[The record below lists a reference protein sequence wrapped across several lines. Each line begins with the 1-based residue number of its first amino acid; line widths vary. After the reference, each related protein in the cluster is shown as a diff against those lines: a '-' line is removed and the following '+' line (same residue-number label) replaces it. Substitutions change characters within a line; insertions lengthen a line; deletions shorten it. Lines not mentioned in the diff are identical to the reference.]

1 MKFRKITALL
11 LVLCMLLSLSI
22 SAFAAEADEHTIYDS
37 APDEEPAISTEAA
50 TSGTIQNS
58 GIRWSL
64 DEKGWLTISGSGEAP
79 VFQSADD
86 QPWAAVREQITE
98 VWFEDVETLSISD
111 LAYWFEGCTN
121 LTTAELPLAPVIGKH
136 AFYNCPKLST
146 LTMYYG
152 ETVLKSIGE
161 DAFWREADAGDTLYI
176 AYIIGYP
183 EATVPFYTYDW
194 AASNRSSRY
203 FYDLYGVYQNAD
215 AATTALNGIKKAPG
229 ISVQSTGS
237 IIGNCPSCGKY
248 SFQGTYVE
256 VAHSSRGH
264 ANYNECYL
272 CHYVQYLGTY
282 TYKSHGAGGYGSGT
296 CPDCG
301 SHTWVLQSQQA
312 STCTSNGYRSYSCA
326 CGQTKSE
333 TIYASGHNYSYGS
346 WEQYSSSQHRRTGS
360 CRNCGDSDYE
370 YASHSMSYGSWSNS
384 SSSQHSRTASCRTC
398 GYSTTDYGNHSY
410 STGSWSKY
418 SDTQHRRSKT
428 CSGCGAST
436 YDYANHSYSYG
447 SLVSDSETQH
457 KRTKT
462 CSACGDSGY
471 EYADHTDANGDG
483 KCDDCGATVSLT
495 IKWDAGTNGGTI
507 DGKTSI
513 TTTGKPNAT
522 ATAPT
527 STPVKAGHAFKGW
540 YTSASGG
547 SLYNT
552 VTITAA
558 KTFYAQFTA
567 NSYSVTWDLGD
578 GTTEETKQTY
588 GEAFAGQL
596 EDVLPHGRVR
606 FIRRPLVHV
615 VGVALDGDKAGAG
628 HLCRFRRAE
637 VRRHGIVRILVVILA
652 ERDADRED
660 RRFHAVFLQDR
671 IGERVVAEIAV
682 VERDDDRLFRQRLAP
697 QDVGLQLV
705 KGNAL
710 RGEEGV
716 QLAPQLP
723 RHHHALRRQRVHQIC
738 RLVKVH
744 AAVYGQPE
752 FAPLRHRRAAD
763 ADRLRMLRR
772 DALKDRERRQR
783 RKPRAPAAQVRGQND
798 LLFKTAC
805 FHGCFRLLF
814 FAVCIIPCWF
824 SVCQFGFASES
835 YNNSRNFSL
844 FALESC

>member
-22 SAFAAEADEHTIYDS
+22 SVFAAEADEHTIYDS
-37 APDEEPAISTEAA
+37 APDEETVVSSEAA

-86 QPWAAVREQITE
+86 QPWAAVRDQITE
-98 VWFEDVETLSISD
+98 VWFEDVETLTIPD
-111 LAYWFEGCTN
+111 LAYWFEGCVN
-121 LTTAELPLAPVIGKH
+121 LTTAELPLSPTIGKH

-152 ETVLKSIGE
+152 ETVLNSIGE
-161 DAFWREADAGDTLYI
+161 DAFWREADSGDTLYI

-194 AASNRSSRY
+194 AASNRSDRY

-215 AATTALNGIKKAPG
+215 VGSAATSGIKKAPG

-264 ANYNECYL
+264 ANYNECYA

-282 TYKSHGAGGYGSGT
+282 TYKSHGAGAYGSGT

-312 STCTSNGYRSYSCA
+312 ATCTSNGYRNYSCA

-333 TIYASGHNYSYGS
+333 TIYSSGHSYSYGS

-360 CRNCGDSDYE
+360 CRNCGATDYD

-447 SLVSDSETQH
+447 LWVSDSETQH

-507 DGKTSI
+507 DGKAAYSETVQPNS
-513 TTTGKPNAT
+513 KP
-522 ATAPT
+522 TAPGNVPIKT
-527 STPVKAGHAFKGW
+527 GYTFKGW
-540 YTSASGG
+540 FTSKSGG
-547 SLYNT
+547 SLYST
-552 VTITAA
+552 VTITAST
-558 KTFYAQFTA
+558 TFYAQFAA
-567 NSYSVTWDLGD
+567 NKYTVTWDLGI
-578 GTTEETKQTY
+578 GQSETTEQTY
-588 GEAFAGQL
+588 GEKLLLPKDPERKNAEFLGWFTEKDGGTEVDSNTIYTTDGETTYYAHWEITEVFSVTVPVTLPLIVDESGEVHAGT
-596 EDVLPHGRVR
+596 
-606 FIRRPLVHV
+606 
-615 VGVALDGDKAGAG
+615 
-628 HLCRFRRAE
+628 
-637 VRRHGIVRILVVILA
+637 
-652 ERDADRED
+652 
-660 RRFHAVFLQDR
+660 
-671 IGERVVAEIAV
+671 AEIINGSTGEVVVSSVSISTKNGWQLVPYTTDMAHEKVDAQLLGFKINGAQTTKNGNAETFALSAPWEIAENSRMTLSYDAV
-682 VERDDDRLFRQRLAP
+682 VSAVSKAITEQEVLSVVFVLEW
-697 QDVGLQLV
+697 
-705 KGNAL
+705 
-710 RGEEGV
+710 RGE
-716 QLAPQLP
+716 
-723 RHHHALRRQRVHQIC
+723 
-738 RLVKVH
+738 
-744 AAVYGQPE
+744 
-752 FAPLRHRRAAD
+752 
-763 ADRLRMLRR
+763 
-772 DALKDRERRQR
+772 
-783 RKPRAPAAQVRGQND
+783 
-798 LLFKTAC
+798 
-805 FHGCFRLLF
+805 
-814 FAVCIIPCWF
+814 
-824 SVCQFGFASES
+824 
-835 YNNSRNFSL
+835 
-844 FALESC
+844 

>member
-37 APDEEPAISTEAA
+37 APDEEPVVSNEAA
-50 TSGTIQNS
+50 TSGTIQTS

-79 VFQSADD
+79 VFTSADD
-86 QPWAAVREQITE
+86 QPWAAVRNQITE
-98 VWFEDVETLSISD
+98 VWFEDMETLSISD

-136 AFYNCPKLST
+136 AFYGCSKLST

-161 DAFWREADAGDTLYI
+161 DAFWRETDSGDTLYI
-176 AYIIGYP
+176 AYLIGYP

-194 AASNRSSRY
+194 AASNRSDRY
-203 FYDLYGVYQNAD
+203 FYDLYGVYSSTPAD
-215 AATTALNGIKKAPG
+215 SGIKKAPG
-229 ISVQSTGS
+229 ASVQSTGT

-248 SFQGTYVE
+248 AFQGTYVE

-264 ANYNECYL
+264 ANYNECNS

-282 TYKSHGAGGYGSGT
+282 TYKSHGAGAYGSGT

-301 SHTWVLQSQQA
+301 SHTWVLDYESA
-312 STCTSNGYRSYSCA
+312 ATCTSNGYRSYSCV

-333 TIYASGHNYSYGS
+333 TIYASGHSYSYGS
-346 WEQYSSSQHRRTGS
+346 WTQYSSSQHRRES
-360 CRNCGDSDYE
+360 YCRNCGDSDYE
-370 YASHSMSYGSWSNS
+370 YASHSMSYGSWSNY
-384 SSSQHSRTASCRTC
+384 SSSQHSRTATCRTC
-398 GYSTTDYGNHSY
+398 GYSTVDYGNHSY

-447 SLVSDSETQH
+447 SWVSDSETQH

-567 NSYSVTWDLGD
+567 NSYSITWDLSNGN
-578 GTTEETKQTY
+578 TETTKQAY
-588 GEAFAGQL
+588 GEALVLPTEPTRKNAEFLGWFTEVNGGTQVDANTIYKTDADSTYYAHWEITEVFSVTVPVTLPLVVDEGGEVHVGAAEIINASTGDVIVSSVSISTKNGWQL
-596 EDVLPHGRVR
+596 VPYTTDMAHAKVDAKQLGFKINDSVTTKTGDAETFSLTSPWKIAENGKLPLSYDAVVSAVSQPVTEQDVLS
-606 FIRRPLVHV
+606 V
-615 VGVALDGDKAGAG
+615 VFVLEWK
-628 HLCRFRRAE
+628 
-637 VRRHGIVRILVVILA
+637 
-652 ERDADRED
+652 
-660 RRFHAVFLQDR
+660 
-671 IGERVVAEIAV
+671 GE
-682 VERDDDRLFRQRLAP
+682 
-697 QDVGLQLV
+697 
-705 KGNAL
+705 
-710 RGEEGV
+710 
-716 QLAPQLP
+716 
-723 RHHHALRRQRVHQIC
+723 
-738 RLVKVH
+738 
-744 AAVYGQPE
+744 
-752 FAPLRHRRAAD
+752 
-763 ADRLRMLRR
+763 
-772 DALKDRERRQR
+772 
-783 RKPRAPAAQVRGQND
+783 
-798 LLFKTAC
+798 
-805 FHGCFRLLF
+805 
-814 FAVCIIPCWF
+814 
-824 SVCQFGFASES
+824 
-835 YNNSRNFSL
+835 
-844 FALESC
+844 

>member
-1 MKFRKITALL
+1 MKNFKKFTAFVLA
-11 LVLCMLLSLSI
+11 LCMLFSLSVA
-22 SAFAAEADEHTIYDS
+22 AFAADADEHTIYDS
-37 APDEEPAISTEAA
+37 TPDEEPVVSTEAA

-86 QPWAAVREQITE
+86 QPWAAVRDQITE
-98 VWFEDVETLSISD
+98 VWFEDVETLTIPD
-111 LAYWFEGCTN
+111 LAYWFEGCVN

-136 AFYNCPKLST
+136 AFYGCSKLST
-146 LTMYYG
+146 ITMYYG

-161 DAFWREADAGDTLYI
+161 DAFWRETDSGDTLYI

-215 AATTALNGIKKAPG
+215 AATAAPSGIKKAPG

-264 ANYNECYL
+264 ANYNECNS

-282 TYKSHGAGGYGSGT
+282 TTKSHGSGAYGSGT

-312 STCTSNGYRSYSCA
+312 ATCTSNGYRSYSCA
-326 CGQTKSE
+326 CGQTKNE
-333 TIYASGHNYSYGS
+333 TIYATGHSYSYGS
-346 WEQYSSSQHRRTGS
+346 WEQYSASQHRREAY

-447 SLVSDSETQH
+447 SWVSDSETQH

-495 IKWDAGTNGGTI
+495 VTWDAGSNGGTI
-507 DGKTSI
+507 DGKASI

-567 NSYSVTWDLGD
+567 NSYTLTWDLGN

-588 GEAFAGQL
+588 GEKL
-596 EDVLPHGRVR
+596 TLPTEPTRKNAEFLGWFTEANGGTQVDANTIYKTDGDSTYYAHWEITEV
-606 FIRRPLVHV
+606 FSVTVPVTLPLIVDEGGEVHV
-615 VGVALDGDKAGAG
+615 GA
-628 HLCRFRRAE
+628 
-637 VRRHGIVRILVVILA
+637 
-652 ERDADRED
+652 
-660 RRFHAVFLQDR
+660 
-671 IGERVVAEIAV
+671 AEIINASTGDVIVSSVSISTKNGWQLVPYTTDMAHEKVDAQLLGFKINGAQTTKNGNVETFALSAPWEIAENSRMTLSYDAV
-682 VERDDDRLFRQRLAP
+682 VSAVSKAITEQEVLSVVFVLEW
-697 QDVGLQLV
+697 
-705 KGNAL
+705 
-710 RGEEGV
+710 RGE
-716 QLAPQLP
+716 
-723 RHHHALRRQRVHQIC
+723 
-738 RLVKVH
+738 
-744 AAVYGQPE
+744 
-752 FAPLRHRRAAD
+752 
-763 ADRLRMLRR
+763 
-772 DALKDRERRQR
+772 
-783 RKPRAPAAQVRGQND
+783 
-798 LLFKTAC
+798 
-805 FHGCFRLLF
+805 
-814 FAVCIIPCWF
+814 
-824 SVCQFGFASES
+824 
-835 YNNSRNFSL
+835 
-844 FALESC
+844 

>member
-1 MKFRKITALL
+1 MMKKFKQFIAFVLT
-11 LVLCMLLSLSI
+11 LCMLFSLSVA
-22 SAFAAEADEHTIYDS
+22 AFAAEADEHTIYDS
-37 APDEEPAISTEAA
+37 APDEEPVVSSEAA

-58 GIRWSL
+58 GIRWEL
-64 DEKGWLTISGSGEAP
+64 DNKGWLTISGSGEAP
-79 VFQSADD
+79 VFTSADD
-86 QPWAAVREQITE
+86 QPWAAVRDQITE
-98 VWFEDVETLSISD
+98 VWFEDVETLTIPD
-111 LAYWFEGCTN
+111 LAYWFEGCVN
-121 LTTAELPLAPVIGKH
+121 LTTAELPLAPVIGRH

-152 ETVLKSIGE
+152 ETVLNSIGE
-161 DAFWREADAGDTLYI
+161 DAFWREADSGDTLYI
-176 AYIIGYP
+176 GYIIGYP
-183 EATVPFYTYDW
+183 KSSVPFHSYDW
-194 AASNRSSRY
+194 AASNRSERY

-215 AATTALNGIKKAPG
+215 AGAAATSGIKKSPG

-264 ANYNECYL
+264 ANYNECYA

-301 SHTWVLQSQQA
+301 SHTWILQNVQDA
-312 STCTSNGYRSYSCA
+312 TCTSNGYRSYSCA

-333 TIYASGHNYSYGS
+333 TIYSSGHSYSYGS
-346 WEQYSSSQHRRTGS
+346 WEEYSSSQHRRES
-360 CRNCGDSDYE
+360 YCRNCGDSDYE

-447 SLVSDSETQH
+447 SWVSDSETQH

-462 CSACGDSGY
+462 CSACGDAGY

-513 TTTGKPNAT
+513 TTTGKPNTT

-527 STPVKAGHAFKGW
+527 STPVKTGHAFKGW

-567 NSYSVTWDLGD
+567 NSYTLTWDLGN

-588 GEAFAGQL
+588 GEKLTLPTEPTRKNAEFLGWFTEANGGTQVDANTIYKTDGDSTYYAHWEITEVFSVTVPVTLPLIVDEGGEVHVGAAEIINASTGDVIVSSVSISTKNGWQL
-596 EDVLPHGRVR
+596 VPYTTDMAHAKVDAKQLGFKINDSVTTKTGDAETFSLTSPWKIAENGKLPLSYDAVVSAVSQPVTEQDVLS
-606 FIRRPLVHV
+606 V
-615 VGVALDGDKAGAG
+615 VFVLEWK
-628 HLCRFRRAE
+628 
-637 VRRHGIVRILVVILA
+637 
-652 ERDADRED
+652 
-660 RRFHAVFLQDR
+660 
-671 IGERVVAEIAV
+671 GE
-682 VERDDDRLFRQRLAP
+682 
-697 QDVGLQLV
+697 
-705 KGNAL
+705 
-710 RGEEGV
+710 
-716 QLAPQLP
+716 
-723 RHHHALRRQRVHQIC
+723 
-738 RLVKVH
+738 
-744 AAVYGQPE
+744 
-752 FAPLRHRRAAD
+752 
-763 ADRLRMLRR
+763 
-772 DALKDRERRQR
+772 
-783 RKPRAPAAQVRGQND
+783 
-798 LLFKTAC
+798 
-805 FHGCFRLLF
+805 
-814 FAVCIIPCWF
+814 
-824 SVCQFGFASES
+824 
-835 YNNSRNFSL
+835 
-844 FALESC
+844 

>member
-1 MKFRKITALL
+1 MKIRKITALL
-11 LVLCMLLSLSI
+11 LVLCMAFSLSI
-22 SAFAAEADEHTIYDS
+22 SAFAAEEHDHHEHTVYES
-37 APDEEPAISTEAA
+37 APDEEIAVQSASGESE
-50 TSGTIQNS
+50 TSGTIPGS
-58 GIRWSL
+58 SIKWSL
-64 DEKGWLTISGSGEAP
+64 DSNGWLTISGSGEAP

-86 QPWAAVREQITE
+86 QPWATVREEITE
-98 VWFEDVETLSISD
+98 VWFEDMETLSISD

-136 AFYNCPKLST
+136 AFYGCSKLST

-161 DAFWREADAGDTLYI
+161 DAFWRETDNGDTLYI
-176 AYIIGYP
+176 GYIIGYP
-183 EATVPFYTYDW
+183 KSSVPFYDYDW
-194 AASNRSSRY
+194 AGSNRNNKY
-203 FYDLYGVYQNAD
+203 FYDLYGVYSD
-215 AATTALNGIKKAPG
+215 TPAAVGIMSAPG
-229 ISVQSTGS
+229 ISVTSTGS

-264 ANYNECYL
+264 ANYNECNS

-282 TYKSHGAGGYGSGT
+282 TTKSHGSGAYGSGT

-326 CGQTKSE
+326 CGQTKNE
-333 TIYASGHNYSYGS
+333 TIYATGHSYSYGS
-346 WEQYSSSQHRRTGS
+346 WEQYSASQHRREAY
-360 CRNCGDSDYE
+360 CRNCGNSDYE

-384 SSSQHSRTASCRTC
+384 SPSQHSRTASCRTC

-436 YDYANHSYSYG
+436 YDYADHSYSYG
-447 SLVSDSETQH
+447 SWTRADDTQH

-462 CSACGDSGY
+462 CSACKTSSE
-471 EYADHTDANGDG
+471 EYADHVDANGDG

-495 IKWDAGTNGGTI
+495 VKWDAGTNGGTI
-507 DGKTSI
+507 DGKASI

-527 STPVKAGHAFKGW
+527 STPVKTGHAFKGW

-567 NSYSVTWDLGD
+567 NSYTLTWDLGN

-588 GEAFAGQL
+588 GEKLTLPTEPTRKNAEFLGWFTEANGGTQVDANTIYKTDGDSTYYAHWEITEVFSVTVPVTLPLIVDEGGEVHVGAAEIINASTGDVIVSSVSISTKNGWQL
-596 EDVLPHGRVR
+596 VPYTTDMAHEKVDAQLLGFKINNAQTSKTGDAETFTLSAPWTIAENDRLPINYDAVVSAVSQPVTEQDVLS
-606 FIRRPLVHV
+606 V
-615 VGVALDGDKAGAG
+615 VFVLEWK
-628 HLCRFRRAE
+628 
-637 VRRHGIVRILVVILA
+637 
-652 ERDADRED
+652 
-660 RRFHAVFLQDR
+660 
-671 IGERVVAEIAV
+671 GE
-682 VERDDDRLFRQRLAP
+682 
-697 QDVGLQLV
+697 
-705 KGNAL
+705 
-710 RGEEGV
+710 
-716 QLAPQLP
+716 
-723 RHHHALRRQRVHQIC
+723 
-738 RLVKVH
+738 
-744 AAVYGQPE
+744 
-752 FAPLRHRRAAD
+752 
-763 ADRLRMLRR
+763 
-772 DALKDRERRQR
+772 
-783 RKPRAPAAQVRGQND
+783 
-798 LLFKTAC
+798 
-805 FHGCFRLLF
+805 
-814 FAVCIIPCWF
+814 
-824 SVCQFGFASES
+824 
-835 YNNSRNFSL
+835 
-844 FALESC
+844 